1 MTALPQPPPQPQPWP
16 QHPLTV
22 AEYAALDETDLGRYE
37 LQEGS
42 LLVSPSPKPRHM
54 RVMKRLMMRLEDQ
67 IPGHLELLPD
77 VDIDLQ
83 LVPEHQ
89 PGWSRRPDLVVV
101 NQAEVERVEREGG
114 LLRAAEVVL
123 VVEIVSPGSHRTD
136 HVIKHGEYADA
147 GIPRY
152 WIVDIDEPISL
163 IDCHLAEGFGYRDAG
178 AVTGVF
184 TTTEPFP
191 VTLRLDEL
199 L

>member
-1 MTALPQPPPQPQPWP
+1 MTALPQPPR
-16 QHPLTV
+16 HPLTV

-42 LLVSPSPKPRHM
+42 LLVSPSRTPHHM
-54 RVMKRLMMRLEDQ
+54 RVMRRLIVQLEGQ

-77 VDIDLQ
+77 VDIDLELTPPQ
-83 LVPEHQ
+83 R

-101 NQAEVERVEREGG
+101 RQSEFERVGREGG
-114 LLRAAEVVL
+114 LLRGAEVVL

-152 WIVDIDEPISL
+152 WIVDIDDPISL
-163 IDCHLAEGFGYRDAG
+163 IDCHLAESFGYRDAS
-178 AVTGVF
+178 AATGVF
-184 TTTEPFP
+184 TATEPFSAI
-191 VTLRLDEL
+191 LRLDEL
-199 L
+199 R